1 MAKLVEGGVRLRD
14 QLNVKYP
21 KRDKRS
27 DGWIGDA
34 AHSQRASFH
43 NADSDGWVHALDI
56 DENFGKRGPWRNGRN
71 AKKLTRQLVKYA
83 ASGLKGSDRVLHVVY
98 SGQVAS
104 GTYKSSFWKFR
115 GSGYGHWQHVHI
127 SFAPEAEQDGSVWPL
142 PILAKNSEQRKRW
155 TKALK

>member
-1 MAKLVEGGVRLRD
+1 M
-14 QLNVKYP
+14 
-21 KRDKRS
+21 
-27 DGWIGDA
+27 
-34 AHSQRASFH
+34 
-43 NADSDGWVHALDI
+43 
-56 DENFGKRGPWRNGRN
+56 
-71 AKKLTRQLVKYA
+71 KYA

-127 SFAPEAEQDGSVWPL
+127 SFTPAAEKDGSVWPL